1 MPFCLTDEEKKIT
14 SRPRYTHIYA
24 FLSVLVC
31 LCAFP
36 CLAVYNVRAYVYV
49 RLNVYKYKIML
60 ISVNSFGYV
69 EIVSYLCNVIKNKA
83 LLILIYTIMNKQ
95 VSNESVSKSVRMAS
109 LRNADQES
117 KTLSGTIK
125 VVKTFWRSGY
135 KEAFSGLVSAADIMG
150 VNAPAILAKCLKD
163 DKGQACTHSRKAEKN
178 PDGSLLLDSN
188 GKRIYVDVYTPVTKW
203 TPRKLLL
210 SLIQEADG
218 K

>member
-1 MPFCLTDEEKKIT
+1 MTKKI
-14 SRPRYTHIYA
+14 
-24 FLSVLVC
+24 
-31 LCAFP
+31 
-36 CLAVYNVRAYVYV
+36 
-49 RLNVYKYKIML
+49 
-60 ISVNSFGYV
+60 
-69 EIVSYLCNVIKNKA
+69 
-83 LLILIYTIMNKQ
+83 
-95 VSNESVSKSVRMAS
+95 SNESVSKSVRMAS

-125 VVKTFWRSGY
+125 VVKTFWQSGY

-150 VNAPAILAKCLKD
+150 VNAPAIIAKCLKD
-163 DKGQACTHSRKAEKN
+163 SEGNACTHSRRAEKT

-210 SLIQEADG
+210 SIIQESEG

>member
-1 MPFCLTDEEKKIT
+1 MTKKI
-14 SRPRYTHIYA
+14 
-24 FLSVLVC
+24 
-31 LCAFP
+31 
-36 CLAVYNVRAYVYV
+36 
-49 RLNVYKYKIML
+49 
-60 ISVNSFGYV
+60 
-69 EIVSYLCNVIKNKA
+69 
-83 LLILIYTIMNKQ
+83 
-95 VSNESVSKSVRMAS
+95 SNERTDKSVRMAS

-163 DKGQACTHSRKAEKN
+163 SEGNACTHARKAEKN
-178 PDGSLLLDSN
+178 PDGSLLLDAN

-210 SLIQEADG
+210 SLMQEAEG

>member
-1 MPFCLTDEEKKIT
+1 MT
-14 SRPRYTHIYA
+14 
-24 FLSVLVC
+24 
-31 LCAFP
+31 
-36 CLAVYNVRAYVYV
+36 
-49 RLNVYKYKIML
+49 
-60 ISVNSFGYV
+60 
-69 EIVSYLCNVIKNKA
+69 
-83 LLILIYTIMNKQ
+83 KQ
-95 VSNESVSKSVRMAS
+95 VSNESVTKSVRMAS

-163 DKGQACTHSRKAEKN
+163 DKGQACTHSRRAEKN

-188 GKRIYVDVYTPVTKW
+188 GKRVYVDVYTPVTKW
-203 TPRKLLL
+203 TPRKLLV
-210 SLIQEADG
+210 SLIQEAEE